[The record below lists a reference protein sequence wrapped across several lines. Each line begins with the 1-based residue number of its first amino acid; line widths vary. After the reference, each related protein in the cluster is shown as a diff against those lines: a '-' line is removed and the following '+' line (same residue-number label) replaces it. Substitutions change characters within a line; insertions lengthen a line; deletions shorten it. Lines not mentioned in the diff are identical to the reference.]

1 MRQQGVDS
9 DQKLFRDILD
19 KIKDGGFNKDD
30 MYMLNDRNFEKLSK
44 DEQKIFEEE
53 SISLCSRN
61 VDLIPFNIE
70 RTRAVGEPIAVIK
83 SLNQAA
89 CIESR

>member
-30 MYMLNDRNFEKLSK
+30 MYMLNHRNFEKLSK
-44 DEQKIFEEE
+44 DEQKIYFHV
-53 SISLCSRN
+53 L
-61 VDLIPFNIE
+61 
-70 RTRAVGEPIAVIK
+70 VIIF
-83 SLNQAA
+83 AF
-89 CIESR
+89 